1 MNLQDQLRRFMAP
14 LTSRVRLMVARGVVK
29 LVDDARKMQSLQ
41 VSVQA
46 DVVRDK
52 VERFQEYGFTSVPL
66 KDAEAILLAVG
77 GNTAHLVCVAVDDR
91 RYRPTTGLAPGDV
104 GMYRLNEGFL
114 VKLLAGQNV
123 ELGPSPTQ
131 YVALANLVK
140 QEIDKLQAYLSTL
153 HTVLMTSVNEPGAG
167 APSAFQAAIAI
178 ALTPYASGVP
188 TIAAPAATKV
198 KAK

>member
-41 VSVQA
+41 LSVQA

-91 RYRPTTGLAPGDV
+91 RYRPTTGLQPGDV
-104 GMYRLNEGFL
+104 GMYRLDEGFL
-114 VKLLAGQNV
+114 IKLLAGQNV
-123 ELGPSPTQ
+123 ELGPSPTD
-131 YVALANLVK
+131 YVALAIPTKAEISALRDTVNQLVTAHNTH
-140 QEIDKLQAYLSTL
+140 IHLGTDGATL
-153 HTVLMTSVNEPGAG
+153 PVTL
-167 APSAFQAAIAI
+167 APPAITGTPPAAV
-178 ALTPYASGVP
+178 GDVK
-188 TIAAPAATKV
+188 ATKV
-198 KAK
+198 KAI

>member
-104 GMYRLNEGFL
+104 ALYRLDEGVL
-114 VKLLAGQNV
+114 VKLKAGQNV
-123 ELGPSPTQ
+123 ELGPEPTD
-131 YVALANLVK
+131 YVAMGTPTDAKIEALATYVDAIGTALAAYVGVATPFAG
-140 QEIDKLQAYLSTL
+140 QANVASAQT
-153 HTVLMTSVNEPGAG
+153 
-167 APSAFQAAIAI
+167 AFQAQF
-178 ALTPYASGVP
+178 P
-188 TIAAPAATKV
+188 TLGAVKATKV